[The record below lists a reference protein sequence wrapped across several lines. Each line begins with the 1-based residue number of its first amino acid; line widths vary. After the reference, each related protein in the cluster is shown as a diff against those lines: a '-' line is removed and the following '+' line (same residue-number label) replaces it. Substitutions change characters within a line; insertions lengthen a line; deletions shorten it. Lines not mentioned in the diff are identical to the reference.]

1 MNQEITHLSMGE
13 LTDYLERR
21 LPPADTYRVETHLAS
36 GCPAC
41 REELD
46 WLSDTLSLMASDDW
60 VEPPDE
66 IVATVQAA
74 ARRANRQKSPAKST
88 QPNQITAPMNS
99 LSERLRALFMP
110 PRLVWGAVAV
120 VTVLV
125 LLVVYT
131 RTFVSVPD
139 SHSALAL
146 ATQQTAPLVQAT
158 KIAEGVQ
165 STTAQ
170 VPSAAQAVVVPTVQ
184 AIRLTQTVAFID
196 DFSSPNS
203 GLPPQ
208 VSEGGASS
216 GYENGM
222 YVMTANFSPSNSN
235 WERYQ
240 ELDFHDLT
248 LNVDA
253 QRLHGSESDFYGIVF
268 RVVDN
273 DNYYLFQVS
282 DNGFAELVRFTDRRR
297 ESLTDKQRVKTYNDQ
312 PNQLTVEARGS
323 RITVSVNSEEFHT
336 LDDARIAHG
345 TIGFLIT
352 NTSEPLTV
360 GFDNLVVDP

>member
-1 MNQEITHLSMGE
+1 MNQETVHLSMGE

-74 ARRANRQKSPAKST
+74 ARRANRQKSPAKS
-88 QPNQITAPMNS
+88 NQITAPMNW

-110 PRLVWGAVAV
+110 PGLVWGAVAV
-120 VTVLV
+120 ATVLV
-125 LLVVYT
+125 LLIVYT

-139 SHSALAL
+139 SHSALAF

-158 KIAEGVQ
+158 KIA
-165 STTAQ
+165 AQ

-184 AIRLTQTVAFID
+184 AITLTQTVAFID

-273 DNYYLFQVS
+273 ENYYLFQVS
-282 DNGFAELVRFTDRRR
+282 DNGLAELVRFTDGRL
-297 ESLTDKQRVKTYNDQ
+297 ESLTSKQRVKTYNDQ

-323 RITVSVNSEEFHT
+323 RITVSVNDEEFHT
-336 LDDARIAHG
+336 LDDDQIAHG